1 MFFYKIDASVTTKR
15 EVGEDFLWK
24 LTPDTM
30 YLTVVLKN
38 SMKIEI
44 RTVAEYML
52 VKSIYIGKNDNFST
66 LGNHIWNKIMVQ
78 KNEIYQYESFFTFKK
93 LEDSSLIEFNLRKQV
108 MENIIVSDFGKVS
121 LKDRVLDLIKF
132 IPYTE

>member
-1 MFFYKIDASVTTKR
+1 LFFYKIDASVTTKR